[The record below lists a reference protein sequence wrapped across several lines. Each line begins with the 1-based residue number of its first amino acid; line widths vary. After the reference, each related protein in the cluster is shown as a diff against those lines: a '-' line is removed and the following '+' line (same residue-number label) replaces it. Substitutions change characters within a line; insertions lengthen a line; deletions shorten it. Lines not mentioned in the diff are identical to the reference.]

1 MNRVLAACGLSLCTC
16 LFLLPATPAAAQE
29 LTELQAEVWRM
40 EETYWERLRSRDIEG
55 YMELWHPDYVGW
67 PRSNAVPIGTTEIR
81 ALIERSRLRP
91 ERYDLTPRA
100 IRLFGDVAIVHYTY
114 RYASIDAEGAEVES
128 SGRITHTW
136 QRDGGV
142 WRIIGGMSAPEV
154 ASAESSSR

>member
-1 MNRVLAACGLSLCTC
+1 MNHAYAACGLSLCTG
-16 LFLLPATPAAAQE
+16 LLLLSATPAAAQE
-29 LTELQAEVWRM
+29 LTESQSEVWRM

-100 IRLFGDVAIVHYTY
+100 IRLFADVAIVHYTY
-114 RYASIDAEGAEVES
+114 RYARLEEGEEVES

-154 ASAESSSR
+154 ASAESSRR

>member
-1 MNRVLAACGLSLCTC
+1 MNRVLAACGLSLCTG

-40 EETYWERLRSRDIEG
+40 EETYWERLRSRDIER

-100 IRLFGDVAIVHYTY
+100 IRLFADVAIVHYTY
-114 RYASIDAEGAEVES
+114 RYARLEEGEEAES

-154 ASAESSSR
+154 ASAESSNR